1 MSRNIMTLVGE
12 MCADNIDLTFLNAD
26 DCIIVGGIKGMER
39 LNGKPQYICVNKNE
53 DIAKI
58 MPAKQPESLV
68 LTPRNCLAK
77 YIFHEGIECL
87 PDFVE
92 LEKYQWNPYTVSSQL
107 TSLALSLWIGSS
119 VIALFNYLLE
129 PDKEIPALEAMLK
142 LHPHTKFLYV
152 REKNKN
158 AINWF
163 KHYPNIEQSD
173 MKDFKNFYEKYKS
186 SN

>member
-1 MSRNIMTLVGE
+1 MSRNIIAVVGE
-12 MCADNIDLTFLNAD
+12 MCADNTDLTFINAND
-26 DCIIVGGIKGMER
+26 HIIVAGTKGMER
-39 LNGKPQYICVNKNE
+39 LTAKTQYICANNDE

-58 MPAKQPESLV
+58 MPAKQTQSLV

-107 TSLALSLWIGSS
+107 TSLALSLWIGSP

-129 PDKEIPALEAMLK
+129 PNKETPALEAMLK
-142 LHPHTKFLYV
+142 LHPRTKFLYV

-173 MKDFKNFYEKYKS
+173 MKDFENFYEKYKS